1 MDDLEKQL
9 RKAMARRDA
18 PAWFEA
24 KVLAA
29 AAHERPQPSGFWR
42 RLIASGRIRWATA
55 VLAGAAVV
63 ASGALWEQQREQ
75 RERAAG
81 QAAKAKLELA
91 LKITRVKLRKIEQ
104 KLNDLERN

>member
-9 RKAMARRDA
+9 KSAMARRDA

-29 AAHERPQPSGFWR
+29 AAREPNGFWR
-42 RLIASGRIRWATA
+42 RLIASGRVRWATA

-63 ASGALWEQQREQ
+63 ASGALWQQQREQ